1 MPCHMSIC
9 LSSICSFIQQTSI
22 QCLVFVGCV
31 GLVGACLDVQRE
43 FHPVLLPF
51 LPVPRVPGPHLVAS
65 FFILEVSWIVTVS
78 IRSIFC
84 FCFETRSAYV

>member
-1 MPCHMSIC
+1 MPGHMSIC

-31 GLVGACLDVQRE
+31 GLVGVCLDVRRE

-51 LPVPRVPGPHLVAS
+51 LPVPHVPGPHIAAS
-65 FFILEVSWIVTVS
+65 FILEVSWIVTVS
-78 IRSIFC
+78 IRFC